1 MPLLIIPGH
10 DALAKRKTNSYA
22 SWPARETTYNRV
34 EPYATPNFT
43 NHFSISPKDQIFT
56 IGSCFAREI
65 EVALADRG
73 FSIPALELVKN
84 FMASESLGLG
94 NSFNRS
100 FLNQYGVPSI
110 FNQIHQAVELNGDLP
125 TNLYAY
131 EISAGKFV
139 DMDMPAFVRPAP
151 LEHVVNRRNAL
162 MSCTKEILKCNTII
176 ITLGLSELWWD
187 NGANCYRNTSVL
199 PRILDAEQNRFELHV
214 LSYQDIF
221 SYLSRALNLIKLINP
236 QSRILLTVSP
246 VPMNYTYTSNDVMVA
261 NTYSKSVLRAAVE
274 EAINTFPNVFYYPS
288 YETVILSQRDL
299 AWEND
304 MMHVQPKMVKKI
316 VSRMIAKYA
325 VNRENYAASDIESI
339 RLDFEDILK
348 QSSKLIKEFIG
359 KNLNLISTDPALAY
373 ASIEQYLRFSN
384 IESAKELYEL
394 SNKILDPD
402 ISSFANALIHLADH
416 DHKQALLF
424 LRSID
429 SKSKITTSGAYCRAK
444 ATALLALNEMADLIL
459 ICNFWSKIWPNR
471 GEPYLMVAK
480 GYQQNGDILRSK
492 SSFLMALETENSNTQ
507 ILLEYLEFLIQN
519 GDLENAREMT
529 ELVTP
534 STQAEKLALKRV
546 QGMLGI

>member
-1 MPLLIIPGH
+1 
-10 DALAKRKTNSYA
+10 
-22 SWPARETTYNRV
+22 
-34 EPYATPNFT
+34 
-43 NHFSISPKDQIFT
+43 
-56 IGSCFAREI
+56 
-65 EVALADRG
+65 
-73 FSIPALELVKN
+73 
-84 FMASESLGLG
+84 
-94 NSFNRS
+94 
-100 FLNQYGVPSI
+100 
-110 FNQIHQAVELNGDLP
+110 
-125 TNLYAY
+125 
-131 EISAGKFV
+131 
-139 DMDMPAFVRPAP
+139 
-151 LEHVVNRRNAL
+151 
-162 MSCTKEILKCNTII
+162 
-176 ITLGLSELWWD
+176 
-187 NGANCYRNTSVL
+187 
-199 PRILDAEQNRFELHV
+199 
-214 LSYQDIF
+214 
-221 SYLSRALNLIKLINP
+221 
-236 QSRILLTVSP
+236 
-246 VPMNYTYTSNDVMVA
+246 MNYTYTSNDVMVA